1 MNAETTE
8 RKRKTTLPKFF
19 IKKKS
24 PKSSPAGSPRSQA
37 SSHDDIDVDLS
48 GMADEDV
55 DNETINTP
63 PTPEPKC
70 SSPQRKTQSS
80 PQDKDENN
88 RHEKE
93 MLQFIE
99 LVNALSNQNGSV
111 PPKLESLEQEAVEQ
125 FFEEYLSYEG
135 KDKGKISKFI
145 EPFLLESLKE
155 FEIGNVRAT
164 DSDILHYLR
173 QHTKPKTVDDIIN
186 ALEAKVGISSNA
198 TTTRNKLL
206 SLVMSMRKTVD
217 QLGLKEVA
225 ATDASFILPFKR
237 KKELLLSKLPRDF
250 QHDFEKYSSYRKEAE
265 NLQELYNQLTAVGE
279 KYAGSWDDAVQTEF
293 TPYEDSPMYKDAQ
306 KKHSKAVRSL
316 RSNK

>member
-1 MNAETTE
+1 MSCGTPPPAPNDLEHSRPPTQYKSHVIRLLAKEMNAETTK
-8 RKRKTTLPKFF
+8 RKRKTTPPKFF
-19 IKKKS
+19 
-24 PKSSPAGSPRSQA
+24 PASSPRSQA

-186 ALEAKVGISSNA
+186 ALEAKVGPQTLRSFY
-198 TTTRNKLL
+198 L
-206 SLVMSMRKTVD
+206 SKEKT
-217 QLGLKEVA
+217 Q
-225 ATDASFILPFKR
+225 
-237 KKELLLSKLPRDF
+237 LLLSKLPRDF
-250 QHDFEKYSSYRKEAE
+250 QHGFEQYSSYRKKAE
-265 NLQELYNQLTAVGE
+265 SLQELYNQLTAVGE
-279 KYAGSWDDAVQTEF
+279 KYAGSWDHAV
-293 TPYEDSPMYKDAQ
+293 
-306 KKHSKAVRSL
+306 
-316 RSNK
+316 